1 MYQVYIVD
9 DAVLTRK
16 ALVMTIPWNQW
27 GCEVVGAADDGE
39 KALEEIVNLVPD
51 IVITDIRMIRM
62 NGLEMIKKCRESGN
76 NAQFI
81 VISGYNEFEYAQKA
95 IKMDVLDYILKPI
108 DDDELHDAVQRAVE
122 RLKEQGKREK
132 ENIADTNNKKLQV
145 DYSENNLNAHL
156 RQAMQYVQ
164 MHYSTELS
172 VRNVA
177 RYLNISESYLTKL
190 FKIEI
195 NLTFV
200 EYLTRVRIRKSLEW
214 MKDKNMPIYEIAE
227 KVGYRDYRYFSSTF
241 KKYMGIGP
249 KDYQMYCLPSNS
261 ENEEGK

>member
-164 MHYSTELS
+164 MHYSTDLS

-177 RYLNISESYLTKL
+177 RYSLSNLHFFTCLFII
-190 FKIEI
+190 FKIFLFI
-195 NLTFV
+195 
-200 EYLTRVRIRKSLEW
+200 KSARRYRAPSAAYPQSHQ
-214 MKDKNMPIYEIAE
+214 KNYQF
-227 KVGYRDYRYFSSTF
+227 YTDSSIF
-241 KKYMGIGP
+241 
-249 KDYQMYCLPSNS
+249 YCLSSLCHSSSPSPIQQNHS
-261 ENEEGK
+261 ILPYYPIN

>member
-164 MHYSTELS
+164 MHYSTDLS

-227 KVGYRDYRYFSSTF
+227 KVGYRDYSNFSSTF

-261 ENEEGK
+261 EKEEGK

>member
-1 MYQVYIVD
+1 MVKVF
-9 DAVLTRK
+9 
-16 ALVMTIPWNQW
+16 LVEDESIIRRGIRDNIAWESH
-27 GCEVVGAADDGE
+27 GFEFVGEAGDGE
-39 KALEEIVNLVPD
+39 YAYPLLLNTKPD
-51 IVITDIRMIRM
+51 ILITDIKMPFM
-62 NGLEMIKKCRESGN
+62 DGLELSRLVKKSLPKTR
-76 NAQFI
+76 I
-81 VISGYNEFEYAQKA
+81 IILSGYNEFEYAQKA
-95 IKMDVLDYILKPI
+95 IKMEVLDYILKPI

-164 MHYSTELS
+164 MHYSTDLS

>member
-39 KALEEIVNLVPD
+39 KALKEIINLVPD

-62 NGLEMIKKCRESGN
+62 NGLEMIEKCREAGN
-76 NAQFI
+76 NSQFI
-81 VISGYNEFEYAQKA
+81 VISGYNEFEYAKKA

-108 DDDELHDAVQRAVE
+108 DDDELHDAVQKAIE
-122 RLKEQGKREK
+122 RLKEQEKRIK
-132 ENIADTNNKKLQV
+132 ENISDTNSKKLLV
-145 DYSENNLNAHL
+145 EYSENNLNAHL

-164 MHYSTELS
+164 MYYSTDLS
-172 VRNVA
+172 VRSVA

-190 FKIEI
+190 FKVEI
-195 NLTFV
+195 NVTFV
-200 EYLTRVRIRKSLEW
+200 EYLTRVRLRNSIEL

-227 KVGYRDYRYFSSTF
+227 RVGYRDYRYFSSTF

-249 KDYQMYCLPSNS
+249 KDYQMYCLPSDYR
-261 ENEEGK
+261 K

>member
-95 IKMDVLDYILKPI
+95 IKMDVLDYILNPI
-108 DDDELHDAVQRAVE
+108 HDDELHDAVQRAVE

-164 MHYSTELS
+164 MHYSTDLS

-190 FKIEI
+190 F
-195 NLTFV
+195 
-200 EYLTRVRIRKSLEW
+200 
-214 MKDKNMPIYEIAE
+214 
-227 KVGYRDYRYFSSTF
+227 
-241 KKYMGIGP
+241 
-249 KDYQMYCLPSNS
+249 
-261 ENEEGK
+261 